1 MKIFKLF
8 LILSGLFLLLVTCKT
23 STEPLKPNK
32 ESAFFTLKY
41 RLEGLLDDNYQAKD
55 TTILGVEL
63 RTATYF
69 PKDNYTN
76 LQTRTFQKWD
86 YEKGFFIH
94 VDSVYIGCKRQI
106 AALFCKHKPYP
117 GNPYATNWIVYVM
130 RKDTI
135 LTRADSVMTFK
146 WPDDTLNA
154 IDKYWLI
161 PY

>member
-1 MKIFKLF
+1 MRILKIIIFLSILIFLF
-8 LILSGLFLLLVTCKT
+8 ITCKT

-32 ESAFFTLKY
+32 ENEFFTLTY
-41 RLEGLLDDNYQAKD
+41 RLEDLLDENYQPKD

-69 PKDNYTN
+69 PKGNYTN
-76 LQTRTFQKWD
+76 LRTRTFQKWD
-86 YEKGFFIH
+86 YEKGFFIN
-94 VDSVYIGCKRQI
+94 VDSVYVGCKRQI

-117 GNPYATNWIVYVM
+117 GNPIATNWIVYVL
-130 RKDTI
+130 KQDTM
-135 LTRADSVMTFK
+135 LALADSLVTFK
-146 WPDDTLNA
+146 WPEDTLNV